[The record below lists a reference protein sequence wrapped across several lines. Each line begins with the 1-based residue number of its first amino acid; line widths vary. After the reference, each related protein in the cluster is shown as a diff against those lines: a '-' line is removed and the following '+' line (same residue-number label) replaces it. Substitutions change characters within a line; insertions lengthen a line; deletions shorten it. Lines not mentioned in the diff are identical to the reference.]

1 MEKILARLKTNSIIT
16 LMLGILSLT
25 WVVIDYFVIETIV
38 EEGLAKFGLE
48 WMLLQFSG
56 VAVICFAVSTF
67 ITLYYSTRAVVK
79 FKKAAKT
86 EKRKADEDEEIILP
100 EDENQK

>member
-38 EEGLAKFGLE
+38 KEGLTKFSLE

-67 ITLYYSTRAVVK
+67 ITLYYSTRVVMK
-79 FKKAAKT
+79 FKKSAKT
-86 EKRKADEDEEIILP
+86 EAALTDANKDNIDIEK
-100 EDENQK
+100 